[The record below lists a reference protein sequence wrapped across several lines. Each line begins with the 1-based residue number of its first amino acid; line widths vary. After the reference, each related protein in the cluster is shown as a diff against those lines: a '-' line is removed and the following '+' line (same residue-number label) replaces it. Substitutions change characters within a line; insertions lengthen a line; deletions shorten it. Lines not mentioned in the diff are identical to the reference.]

1 MITIILAGQARVGKT
16 TAANTIAAV
25 AREAGLTPVILPFAK
40 AIKDAAL
47 AAGLTKEANPT
58 EYRAFCQNE
67 GGGRRAVEPDYWVNK
82 FLESWKELETTE
94 KATLDSDNLFSE
106 TVVIV
111 DDCRYPNELAAAKK
125 IGAITVFIS
134 RDGRTLDDSNGEWRK
149 HESEQ
154 MANDKDNNDPA
165 HKGLT
170 SWVVR
175 NGVAESVFTEKIKY
189 RCQTWLWIDAVAMA
203 GCDCDGCKLLK
214 ADDKT
219 NDITDQ
225 YFLLQS
231 LFDEELDLP
240 DLLEGIDDDDDDDD
254 DDLLG
259 DDDE

>member
-47 AAGLTKEANPT
+47 AAGLTKEANPN

-67 GGGRRAVEPDYWVNK
+67 GGGRRADEPDYWVNK
-82 FLESWKELETTE
+82 FLESWKELETAE

-106 TVVIV
+106 TIVIV

-134 RDGRTLDDSNGEWRK
+134 RDGRILDDSNGEWRK

-165 HKGLT
+165 LKNLT
-170 SWVVR
+170 GWVVR
-175 NGVAESVFTEKIKY
+175 NGVAESIFIEKIKY
-189 RCQTWLWIDAVAMA
+189 RCQTWLEIDVLGMVDCNCVA
-203 GCDCDGCKLLK
+203 CKSLK
-214 ADDKT
+214 TDDKT
-219 NDITDQ
+219 NDITDL
-225 YFLLQS
+225 YFLLQG
-231 LFDEELDLP
+231 LFDEGKGMDIEELDLP
-240 DLLEGIDDDDDDDD
+240 DLLEDDDDE
-254 DDLLG
+254 G
-259 DDDE
+259 DEG